1 MCFII
6 SDDFS
11 VDSARST
18 IATLIVGI
26 VFITFVV
33 FLVWKWRK
41 NNMGETLMHTQI
53 LRNLLLCQTNLIKFA
68 PINYCQKMCG

>member
-18 IATLIVGI
+18 IAALIVGI
-26 VFITFVV
+26 MFITFVVFVV

-41 NNMGETLMHTQI
+41 NNMGETLMHAQI

-68 PINYCQKMCG
+68 PINY